1 MNLLAGQP
9 HLAVG
14 VALAG
19 KPFSVAIHGGEWQ
32 DYPLGGWLL
41 KKLLAASN
49 LILTS
54 SSTTAA
60 FWVPEKCQPKVVTVV
75 PWLPKF
81 ALQLL
86 SEFTKDKNLSQF
98 RAPIRVLT
106 VARSSLRKGI
116 QRLVTAIQICR
127 KLGVNISL
135 TIAGQKQGDT
145 YVDPNVGGVEFAG
158 NVDDGALRQLYLD
171 AQVFAL
177 LPEQLPGGEGWE
189 GFGIVYLEAAAAGL
203 PILAS
208 NTGGVAEALSPHGS
222 FLLEEGCSPEDI
234 AAVLIDLADSNEV
247 YQQMVGANKTWAE
260 SQQWK
265 NRSEKIQALLTML
278 KASNA

>member
-1 MNLLAGQP
+1 MGRFSQIKWAFHIARHSPRNVNLLAGQP

-19 KPFSVAIHGGEWQ
+19 KPFSVAIHGGECQ
-32 DYPLGGWLL
+32 HNPLGGWLL

-116 QRLVTAIQICR
+116 QRLVTALQICR

-177 LPEQLPGGEGWE
+177 LPEQLPKSTQ
-189 GFGIVYLEAAAAGL
+189 L
-203 PILAS
+203 
-208 NTGGVAEALSPHGS
+208 NGS
-222 FLLEEGCSPEDI
+222 F
-234 AAVLIDLADSNEV
+234 
-247 YQQMVGANKTWAE
+247 K
-260 SQQWK
+260 
-265 NRSEKIQALLTML
+265 
-278 KASNA
+278 